1 MVDSTHEFS
10 GDDQGNSTERK
21 LPEYKDL
28 FQNMFTQHDAIML
41 LIEPNS
47 GQIVD
52 ANKKAL
58 DFYGYTRPELTGMK
72 IQEINS
78 HPDEDVTTKIQ
89 QALNENGSAFHCAH
103 KLANGEIRLVE
114 VHSSPISLKGKTY
127 LFSIIHDIT
136 ERQVTEDTIRSE
148 ASFLNTI
155 INNSPIAMWVSDA
168 QGTIIQVNSSLL
180 RILNIPEQAVIGKYN
195 IRKDQNLVKQKVMP
209 KVEMVFESKVPARF
223 VVWWEGEETGL
234 QTFRDANSVWID
246 VSMVPIVD
254 AEDNL
259 VNVVCQWV
267 NITDMKQATDEIR
280 SLSKFPDENP
290 NPILRFSKEGE
301 ILYASK
307 SSALLL
313 KKWGRSIGDYVPQ
326 YWEKEIKS
334 AISANTNLEIEI
346 ECEGRTLSFIL
357 APITDMGYVNAYG
370 RDITE
375 NRKITEKL
383 ERYQKRYEKAQE
395 IGHVGNW
402 EYDPVTTEFWGSDEA
417 KRIYGFTSEKSNFTT
432 ETVEGCILERERV
445 HQALIDLIEHD
456 KKYDLVFDII
466 TDDEGIRK
474 TIHSIA
480 EVERDPQGNAI
491 KITGVISDITELKK
505 TEKALQDSEIR
516 YRTYIE
522 HAPLGIF
529 VVDSNGEFTD
539 VNPVG
544 SKLLGYSMEELLQL
558 SISDVLVYKE
568 DIQGFNQ
575 LKNAGEADADL
586 KLKKKDGS
594 QIEVRVGAVPI
605 LKDQFIAF
613 CMDITERNRYL
624 VEIQQERDKAQKY
637 LDVADVVI
645 LKLNTEG
652 DITLI
657 NQKGKQ
663 ILGYEDDNLI
673 GRNWFETCIPEN
685 RKEEVKQVHKL
696 IVSGQLKGYEYIEN
710 VVKTKSGEERIILWH
725 NTILLGEKGK
735 RIETLSS
742 GQDITE
748 QKINEEKLKQ
758 SEEQYRSVVED
769 SPGLICKFLSDG
781 TIIFA
786 NEAYCKFLGEGLD
799 RLIGKNVREFIP
811 TATRD
816 FEWSKITSLTKESPI
831 QVSET
836 DNINAE
842 GSIRRLRW
850 TNRAL
855 FTEEGVLLNFQSFGE
870 DITELNRSQQF
881 LSALNRAS
889 LAMQSATTYE
899 EVLDA
904 IGKELKQ
911 LDISCYLMQLDENRE
926 KAFIKYLSHD
936 SSIIKTVEKLVN
948 INHEQYLFS
957 FDAIDLYRD
966 VVQKKKTL
974 FTENIEKLVKQ
985 MLPANLRSFSTK
997 IVKIL
1002 NIMKDISVPLI
1013 VDEEVVG
1020 IFSMESNDLT
1030 RDDIPAATA
1039 FADRLSATWSRIT
1052 LLQDLR
1058 KIVDGTINIIVATVE
1073 VRDPYTA
1080 GHQKRVADLAGA
1092 IAKEM
1097 DLTDDQIEA
1106 IKMAGVVHDLGKVNI
1121 PAEILSKPGKI
1132 SELEY
1137 ELIKTHPQSGYELI
1151 KHIDFPWPIGE
1162 MILQHHER
1170 IDGSGYPS
1178 GLKGDEIMLEARILA
1193 VADIIEAMASHR
1205 PYRPAL
1211 GIEQALAQIKHD
1223 KGKSLDPEVVE
1234 ACLKVFK
1241 KGYKLPKY

>member
-1 MVDSTHEFS
+1 MRAKYP
-10 GDDQGNSTERK
+10 Q
-21 LPEYKDL
+21 DL
-28 FQNMFTQHDAIML
+28 SFGGK
-41 LIEPNS
+41 E
-47 GQIVD
+47 
-52 ANKKAL
+52 KRL
-58 DFYGYTRPELTGMK
+58 DCKPLET
-72 IQEINS
+72 
-78 HPDEDVTTKIQ
+78 
-89 QALNENGSAFHCAH
+89 
-103 KLANGEIRLVE
+103 
-114 VHSSPISLKGKTY
+114 
-127 LFSIIHDIT
+127 
-136 ERQVTEDTIRSE
+136 
-148 ASFLNTI
+148 
-155 INNSPIAMWVSDA
+155 
-168 QGTIIQVNSSLL
+168 
-180 RILNIPEQAVIGKYN
+180 RILFG
-195 IRKDQNLVKQKVMP
+195 
-209 KVEMVFESKVPARF
+209 S
-223 VVWWEGEETGL
+223 
-234 QTFRDANSVWID
+234 TFQWFPLLMQR
-246 VSMVPIVD
+246 
-254 AEDNL
+254 DNL

-267 NITDMKQATDEIR
+267 NITDMKQAADEIR

-326 YWEKEIKS
+326 DWEKEIKS

-375 NRKITEKL
+375 RIKTTEKL
-383 ERYQKRYEKAQE
+383 QRFQKRYEKAQE

-402 EYDPVTTEFWGSDEA
+402 EYDPVTTEFWGSEEA
-417 KRIYGFTSEKSNFTT
+417 KRIYGFTSEESNFTT

-466 TDDEGIRK
+466 TNDKGIRK

-480 EVERDPQGNAI
+480 EVERDPQGNTI
-491 KITGVISDITELKK
+491 KITGVISDVTELKK

-529 VVDSNGEFTD
+529 VVDAIGNHID
-539 VNPVG
+539 VNPG
-544 SKLLGYSMEELLQL
+544 GCKLLGYSREELLQL
-558 SISDVLVYKE
+558 SLSDVLAHKE
-568 DIQGFNQ
+568 DFEGFSQ
-575 LKNAGEADADL
+575 FKKTGEADAEL
-586 KLKKKDGS
+586 VLKKKDGS
-594 QIEVRVGAVPI
+594 LIDVIVGAVPI
-605 LKDQFIAF
+605 LNDQFIAF
-613 CMDITERNRYL
+613 CMDITDRKKYL
-624 VEIQQERDKAQKY
+624 REIQQERDKAQKY

-645 LKLNTEG
+645 VKLNTKG

-663 ILGYEDDNLI
+663 ILGYEEDNLI
-673 GRNWFETCIPEN
+673 GKNWFETCIPEN
-685 RKEEVKQVHKL
+685 KKEEVKQVHKM
-696 IVSGQLKGYEYIEN
+696 IVSGQLKGLEYNEN

-725 NTILLGEKGK
+725 NTILLGEKGQK
-735 RIETLSS
+735 IETLSS
-742 GQDITE
+742 GQDITK
-748 QKINEEKLKQ
+748 QRINEEKLKQ

-786 NEAYCKFLGEGLD
+786 NEAYCKFLGQGLD

-831 QVSET
+831 QISET
-836 DNINAE
+836 ENINAE

-855 FTEEGVLLNFQSFGE
+855 FTEEGVLLNYQSFGE
-870 DITELNRSQQF
+870 DITELSRSQHF
-881 LSALNRAS
+881 LSVLNRAS

-899 EVLDA
+899 KVLDI

-911 LDISCYLMQLDENRE
+911 LDINCYLMQLDENRE

-936 SSIIKTVEKLVN
+936 SAIIKTLEKLVN
-948 INHEQYLFS
+948 INHEQFSFS
-957 FDAIDLYRD
+957 FDTIDLYRE

-974 FTENIEKLVKQ
+974 FTEETEKLVKQ
-985 MLPANLRSFSTK
+985 MLPANLGSFSTK
-997 IVKIL
+997 IIKIL
-1002 NIMKDISVPLI
+1002 KFPKDILVPLI
-1013 VDEEVVG
+1013 VDEAVVG
-1020 IFSMESNDLT
+1020 IFSMESNQLT

-1092 IAKEM
+1092 IAGEM
-1097 DLTDDQIEA
+1097 GLTDDQIEGV
-1106 IKMAGVVHDLGKVNI
+1106 KMAGVVHDLGKINI
-1121 PAEILSKPGKI
+1121 PSEILSKPGKI

-1178 GLKGDEIMLEARILA
+1178 GFKGDEIMLEARILA
-1193 VADIIEAMASHR
+1193 VADVIEAMASHR

-1223 KGKSLDPEVVE
+1223 KGKSLDPEVVD